1 MNKKLVA
8 PYCEYCQARINSL
21 FAGLSDSEL
30 SLMSENHNCNYY
42 KKGQIVFL
50 EGNHPSG
57 LYCINKG
64 RVKLSQVGPEG
75 KEQIIRLA
83 KAGDILGYRA
93 LISGDSYTA
102 TATVLEDSRICMISL
117 KAFFALLQS
126 NTSITQSLMKLLA
139 GDLKEAERKV
149 THFAQKK
156 VNERVAEALLM
167 LNEYYSQEDG
177 EAESFVFTREEI
189 ARLVGTATET
199 AIRIITELKREGII
213 QIEGKRISI
222 TNRGALL
229 KIANIYE

>member
-1 MNKKLVA
+1 M
-8 PYCEYCQARINSL
+8 NSL